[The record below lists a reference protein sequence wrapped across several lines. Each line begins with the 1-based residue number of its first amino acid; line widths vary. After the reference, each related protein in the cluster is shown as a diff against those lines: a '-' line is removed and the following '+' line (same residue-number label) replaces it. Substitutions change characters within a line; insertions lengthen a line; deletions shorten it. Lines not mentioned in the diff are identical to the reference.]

1 VTTQATNTHATSV
14 TTSATAG
21 AGYLKRGAYAVP
33 KPEGEAHRLLMEARD
48 LMTVALDAARA
59 NGDSQR
65 SAELV
70 GRASDRIGQALYFLR
85 QVLRQ
90 R

>member
-1 VTTQATNTHATSV
+1 MTTQATSTHATS
-14 TTSATAG
+14 AAAD
-21 AGYLKRGAYAVP
+21 AGYRERGAYAAP

-48 LMTVALDAARA
+48 MMTVALDAARA
-59 NGDSQR
+59 NGDPTR

-70 GRASDRIGQALYFLR
+70 GRASDRIGQSLFFLR

>member
-1 VTTQATNTHATSV
+1 VTTQATSTHATS
-14 TTSATAG
+14 AAG
-21 AGYLKRGAYAVP
+21 DAGYRERGAYAAP

-48 LMTVALDAARA
+48 MMTAALDAARA
-59 NGDSQR
+59 DGDPTR

-70 GRASDRIGQALYFLR
+70 GRASDRIGQSLFFLR